1 MDDHATPHGRA
12 TIAVHPARPP
22 RRADSMLMRSA
33 GARLAGALVLVAG
46 LWLAVLW
53 ALA

>member
-1 MDDHATPHGRA
+1 MLLHG
-12 TIAVHPARPP
+12 
-22 RRADSMLMRSA
+22 A
-33 GARLAGALVLVAG
+33 GVRLAGALVLVAG